1 MKMLSWMSG
10 NILKYQVKNENIQEN
25 LRGSNKKV
33 KRERLVYHDLVMY
46 KKAHRCT
53 NVKPA

>member
-10 NILKYQVKNENIQEN
+10 NILKYQVKNENIQEK

-33 KRERLVYHDLVMY
+33 KRERDLSIMIWSCI
-46 KKAHRCT
+46 KRLIDA
-53 NVKPA
+53 PM